1 MMRSL
6 FSGVSGL
13 KGHQTRM
20 DVVGHN
26 ISNVN
31 TVGYKASR
39 VTFADTLYQT
49 SSGASAPTG
58 NLGGINP
65 KQIGLGMNVGSI
77 DTIFGDASTQ
87 GTGKNT
93 DVALSGNGLF
103 MVKNGSGTYY
113 TRNGAFEFDAKGN
126 YVLPGNGSF
135 VQGWM
140 ARENGELVTT
150 EQPGNIT
157 IKAGK
162 NMQPQMTTAASYLN
176 NLNADTKGY
185 EVASIM
191 AKFEDGKQKS
201 LAAYT
206 TGSIGEITLGTSTG
220 ADVKLDDN
228 AQYAFTTGD
237 QLAGKALF
245 ETKVTALEAGGA
257 GKEVTVTYQG
267 NKQDVYDVQLV
278 GAGGVLEP
286 FTIKQTSGTY
296 AIGDQ
301 EAISGTIDTNGVTT
315 NGTEPGVTELTVTL
329 TQPTARA
336 GQKVKIKVP
345 NPANFTYADGQRV
358 NFNLSAT
365 KLEGQPGAKVH
376 TENTFSNGKEL
387 DANEVVSA
395 TNPFTV
401 TEKNQRYVYK
411 GRLDN
416 SDGTVNRVDRT
427 VKQPTEVTL
436 TMKDGQ
442 VFTGAVNGEY
452 KVGSMFYPPSV
463 TTFTVYDSLG
473 GAHSIPLTF
482 RKSGANEW
490 DMSLAGSDTYTYK
503 EANGMEVTATLTKT
517 KLKFDQ
523 TGRYVSG
530 DATVSLTYKREG
542 KEEPKPHK
550 VTVSLGALT
559 QYSGSSTI
567 KAETDGNAEGVLKN
581 VTIDN
586 TGTITGVYSNGKI
599 KAEAQL
605 AIAQFNNA
613 SGLTRVG
620 GNFFQQSNNSG
631 AANVKTA
638 TDLGCTITPSALEM
652 SNVDIADQFSDMIV
666 TQRGFQANSKTI
678 TVGDEMLETLIG
690 MKR

>member
-1 MMRSL
+1 
-6 FSGVSGL
+6 
-13 KGHQTRM
+13 M

>member
-13 KGHQTRM
+13 RGHQTRM
-20 DVVGHN
+20 DVIGHN

-65 KQIGLGMNVGSI
+65 KQIGLGMNIASI
-77 DTIFGDASTQ
+77 DTIFGDASVQ

-103 MVKNGSGTYY
+103 VVKNSSGTYY
-113 TRNGAFEFDAKGN
+113 TRDGAFEFDAKGN
-126 YVLPGNGSF
+126 YVLPGNGAF

-140 ARENGELVTT
+140 ASEDGELVTT
-150 EQPGNIT
+150 GQPGNIQ
-157 IKAGK
+157 IRSDK
-162 NMQPQMTTAASYLN
+162 NMRPQMTTAANYLN

-185 EVASIM
+185 EIASIM

-237 QLAGKALF
+237 HLAGKALF

-329 TQPTARA
+329 TQPTARM

-345 NPANFTYADGQRV
+345 NPANFTYADGQTV

-376 TENTFSNGKEL
+376 TENTFSNGKAL
-387 DANEVVSA
+387 DANEATA
-395 TNPFTV
+395 TNAYTV
-401 TEKNQRYVYK
+401 TEKNQRYIYK

-442 VFTGAVNGEY
+442 VFTGAVNGDY
-452 KVGSMFYPPSV
+452 TVGGMFYPPSV

-473 GAHSIPLTF
+473 GAHSIPLIF
-482 RKSGANEW
+482 RKVGANEW
-490 DMSLAGSDTYTYK
+490 DMSLAGDDTYSYR
-503 EANGMEVTATLTKT
+503 ESNGMEVRASLIKT
-517 KLKFDQ
+517 RLKFDQ

-530 DATVSLTYKREG
+530 DAAISLSYRRAGE
-542 KEEPKPHK
+542 EEPKPHS

-567 KAETDGNAEGVLKN
+567 KAESDGNAEGVLKN
-581 VTIDN
+581 VTIDS

-599 KAEAQL
+599 KAEAQI
-605 AIAQFNNA
+605 AVAQFNNA

-631 AANVKTA
+631 VANVKTA
-638 TDLGCTITPSALEM
+638 ANLGCTITPSAIEM
-652 SNVDIADQFSDMIV
+652 SNVDIAEQFSDMIV

-678 TVGDEMLETLIG
+678 TVSDEMLETLIG

>member
-49 SSGASAPTG
+49 TAGASAPQG

-65 KQIGLGMNVGSI
+65 KQIGLGANVASI
-77 DTIFGDASTQ
+77 DTIFGDASVQ

-93 DVALSGNGLF
+93 DVALAGNGLF
-103 MVKNGSGTYY
+103 MVKNNSGTYY
-113 TRNGAFEFDAKGN
+113 TRSGAFEFDANGN
-126 YVLPGNGSF
+126 YVMSGNGSF

-162 NMQPQMTTAASYLN
+162 SMKPQMTTSATYLN

-185 EVASIM
+185 EIASII
-191 AKFEDGKQKS
+191 AKFADGTQKAVPNYS
-201 LAAYT
+201 S
-206 TGSIGEITLGTSTG
+206 GSIGEITLGLTSG
-220 ADVKLDDN
+220 DVKLDEN
-228 AQYAFTTGD
+228 AAYAFTTGND
-237 QLAGKALF
+237 VKGKALF
-245 ETKVTALEAGGA
+245 GTKVTSLEAAGA

-267 NKQDVYDVQLV
+267 DKKDVYDVQMEDP
-278 GAGGVLEP
+278 AGSGTYKA
-286 FTIKQTSGTY
+286 FNIKQTTGTY
-296 AIGDQ
+296 AIGDKL
-301 EAISGTIDTNGVTT
+301 AISGTIDPNGVTT
-315 NGTEPGVTELTVTL
+315 NGTEPGVTVLTVTL
-329 TQPTARA
+329 TQPASMA
-336 GQKVKIKVP
+336 GKKVQIKVP
-345 NPANFTYADGQRV
+345 NPASFSYADGQTV
-358 NFNLSAT
+358 NFNLYAN
-365 KLEGQPGAKVH
+365 KLEGQPGAKIH
-376 TENTFSNGKEL
+376 TENSYSNGKEL
-387 DANEVVSA
+387 DGNEA
-395 TNPFTV
+395 TATSPYTV
-401 TEKNQRYVYK
+401 TEKNQNYIYK
-411 GRLDN
+411 GRRDG
-416 SDGTVNRVDRT
+416 SDGTVTKVDRT

-452 KVGSMFYPPSV
+452 KVGGMYYPPSV

-473 GAHSIPLTF
+473 GAHSVPLVF
-482 RKSGANEW
+482 RKTGANEW

-503 EANGMEVTATLTKT
+503 EKNGMEVTATLTKT
-517 KLKFDQ
+517 TLKFDQ
-523 TGRYVSG
+523 TGRYISG
-530 DATVSLTYKREG
+530 DATVSMTYKREG
-542 KEEPKPHK
+542 EEEPKTHK

-567 KAETDGNAEGVLKN
+567 KAESDGNAEGVLKN
-581 VTIDN
+581 VSIDK

-605 AIAQFNNA
+605 AIAQFNNPA
-613 SGLTRVG
+613 GLTRAG
-620 GNFFQQSNNSG
+620 GNFFQISNNSG

-638 TDLGCTITPSALEM
+638 TDLACTITPSALEM

-678 TVGDEMLETLIG
+678 TVGDEMLETLIN